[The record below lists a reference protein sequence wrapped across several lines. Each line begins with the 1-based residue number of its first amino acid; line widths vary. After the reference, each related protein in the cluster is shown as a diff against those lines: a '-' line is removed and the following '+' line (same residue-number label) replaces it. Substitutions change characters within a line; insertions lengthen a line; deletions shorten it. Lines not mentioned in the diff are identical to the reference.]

1 MRNFIYKTEQLLP
14 VSLDQA
20 WGFFSSPM
28 NLAEITPGNPD
39 FKITSKTV
47 SGEIFEGM
55 IIEYRL
61 KPLGNIPLRWRTR
74 ISDVDRPYSFT
85 DVQLKGPYRVWEH
98 RHEFTET
105 KRGVLVL
112 DEVKYRLPFGWIGRL
127 AHRLVVR
134 KRIAEIF
141 EYRRQKLQ
149 KIFGHG

>member
-14 VSLDQA
+14 VSLEQA

-39 FKITSKTV
+39 FKIASKTV
-47 SGEIFEGM
+47 SREIFEGM

-112 DEVKYRLPFGWIGRL
+112 DEVKYRLPLGWIGRL